1 MDCTKPNL
9 LDMFDRKEIKT
20 KILTSARCTEIVQN
34 KYIWWKQNLVS
45 SLWGKYQVSG
55 LPSNSMLK

>member
-34 KYIWWKQNLVS
+34 KYI
-45 SLWGKYQVSG
+45 
-55 LPSNSMLK
+55 